1 MCAAL
6 TDCYSLRSYAS
17 VSFLICTRR
26 HLKWPSA
33 EYRDSHHHDAAC
45 DWNTALVSQALPHAL
60 YHTVMYAIQHRYNAC
75 DVMKLFPDPAL
86 ALTHWDKLVAP
97 FYRQIEPEAIFYTE
111 ESEGSWVKASEACMI
126 SESGHLQD
134 VISKILLQSGKTSNL
149 VKPPAHVLSSIQ
161 IHPPR
166 KVSILHGRPEGGNLA
181 QVIWGSCP
189 PPPGI

>member
-60 YHTVMYAIQHRYNAC
+60 YHTAMYAIQHRYNAR

-86 ALTHWDKLVAP
+86 ALTHWDKLISP
-97 FYRQIEPEAIFYTE
+97 FYRQVEPEAIFYTE
-111 ESEGSWVKASEACMI
+111 ESGGSWVKASEACMI
-126 SESGHLQD
+126 SESGYLRD
-134 VISKILLQSGKTSNL
+134 VISKILLQSDKTSNL
-149 VKPPAHVLSSIQ
+149 VKPPDY
-161 IHPPR
+161 
-166 KVSILHGRPEGGNLA
+166 ILRSL
-181 QVIWGSCP
+181 QSP
-189 PPPGI
+189 PPKQVNALHEFEIA

>member
-86 ALTHWDKLVAP
+86 ALTHWDKLIPA
-97 FYRQIEPEAIFYTE
+97 FYRQVEPEAIFYTK
-111 ESEGSWVKASEACMI
+111 ESGGSWVTALEACRLKDGCQY
-126 SESGHLQD
+126 SD
-134 VISKILLQSGKTSNL
+134 VLGKILLGAQPKSNL
-149 VKPPAHVLSSIQ
+149 TSPPPHVLNSVNSERR
-161 IHPPR
+161 PR
-166 KVSILHGRPEGGNLA
+166 EVCNHT
-181 QVIWGSCP
+181 VV
-189 PPPGI
+189 

>member
-86 ALTHWDKLVAP
+86 ALTHWDKLIPA
-97 FYRQIEPEAIFYTE
+97 FYRQVEPEAIFYTK
-111 ESEGSWVKASEACMI
+111 ESGGSGCWSLGKRSRNSMKASWKSRINDGNRWRRLE
-126 SESGHLQD
+126 D
-134 VISKILLQSGKTSNL
+134 QS
-149 VKPPAHVLSSIQ
+149 
-161 IHPPR
+161 
-166 KVSILHGRPEGGNLA
+166 
-181 QVIWGSCP
+181 
-189 PPPGI
+189 